1 MENGKKIPNEL
12 RRALCQFIEADLRS
26 DPKCPAYILAGLD
39 VAKAVRALQDTA
51 LELVELGHG
60 FIEAENT
67 GRIREIEQYAKL
79 VTAGIKQYVAV
90 AKKDGAP

>member
-1 MENGKKIPNEL
+1 MENDKKIPDEL
-12 RRALCQFIEADLRS
+12 RRALCQFIETDLRS
-26 DPKCPAYILAGLD
+26 DPDCPPYILAGLD
-39 VAKAVRALQDTA
+39 MANAVRALQDTA

-60 FIEAENT
+60 FVEAENT

-90 AKKDGAP
+90 AKKE